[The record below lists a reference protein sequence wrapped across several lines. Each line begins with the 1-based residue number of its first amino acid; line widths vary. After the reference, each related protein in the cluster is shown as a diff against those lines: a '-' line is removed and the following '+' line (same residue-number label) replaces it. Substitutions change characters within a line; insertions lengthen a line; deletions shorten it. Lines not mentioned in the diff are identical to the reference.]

1 VPSMH
6 HPFNSIHTPLLYPGG
21 YVSEDKAPG
30 EEDLGFAQEFYRMRL
45 IDVIAMRPPQVLIL
59 YIIDSL

>member
-1 VPSMH
+1 M
-6 HPFNSIHTPLLYPGG
+6 
-21 YVSEDKAPG
+21 SEDKAPG